1 MEGKKAKSEKIEE
14 GQAEGVNEDGE
25 LVKYTT
31 EKIRLVD
38 TAGNEKIIEKPKGE
52 SQSKKAVKQSELI
65 QIIDPNKEY
74 VNITGVPVEVD
85 YEHDT
90 QVVVLIGD
98 AYDYYLG
105 CQAHGRQLV
114 AMNPDKPET
123 TPYASDVTFDEYV
136 QAMLD
141 YWRKEA
147 ALGWPVIYGRADLRV
162 LDDPT
167 LTHQNISFT
176 IQAAEDS
183 IVAYEKYLAMS
194 DIDRKILL
202 NDAVIAF
209 GERREGRQQREV
221 SFKDSLD
228 EAIRQGYDLTPYM
241 DKLSNN

>member
-1 MEGKKAKSEKIEE
+1 MTEEKKAKSEKIGE
-14 GQAEGVNEDGE
+14 GKAEAVNEDGE

-31 EKIRLVD
+31 ERIKLTD
-38 TAGNEKIIEKPKGE
+38 TKGGEKVIEKPKGE

-65 QIIDPNKEY
+65 QIMDPNKEY

-105 CQAHGRQLV
+105 CQAHGKQLA

-123 TPYASDVTFDEYV
+123 TPYTHEVVFDEYV
-136 QAMLD
+136 RAMLS

-147 ALGWPVIYGRADLRV
+147 VDGWPIIYGRADLRV
-162 LDDPT
+162 LDNPQK
-167 LTHQNISFT
+167 THENISHT

-183 IVAYEKYLAMS
+183 IVAYEKYLSMS

-209 GERREGRQQREV
+209 GERREGREQLKV
-221 SFKDSLD
+221 DFKDSLD
-228 EAIRQGYDLTPYM
+228 EAIRKGYDLTPYLN
-241 DKLSNN
+241 KLSN